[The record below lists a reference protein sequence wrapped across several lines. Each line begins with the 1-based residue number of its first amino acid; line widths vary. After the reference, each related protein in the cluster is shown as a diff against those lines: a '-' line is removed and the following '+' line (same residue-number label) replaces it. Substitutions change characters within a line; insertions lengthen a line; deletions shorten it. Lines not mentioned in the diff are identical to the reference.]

1 MNNDIIIIPTR
12 NMLQLNTNII
22 HLSLHPSFFSSV
34 EECVVNKT
42 AFYHHYT
49 DIQYRETYNCV
60 ENTMRMS

>member
-1 MNNDIIIIPTR
+1 
-12 NMLQLNTNII
+12 MLQLNTNII

-49 DIQYRETYNCV
+49 DIQYREIYNCV